1 MLKNMKNVEK
11 IGWGGRLFCRYDV
24 SFLDINVKGFL
35 CNNKQLVR
43 LIERCK

>member
-11 IGWGGRLFCRYDV
+11 IGGGVDFFVDMRYH
-24 SFLDINVKGFL
+24 FYDIKVKGFL